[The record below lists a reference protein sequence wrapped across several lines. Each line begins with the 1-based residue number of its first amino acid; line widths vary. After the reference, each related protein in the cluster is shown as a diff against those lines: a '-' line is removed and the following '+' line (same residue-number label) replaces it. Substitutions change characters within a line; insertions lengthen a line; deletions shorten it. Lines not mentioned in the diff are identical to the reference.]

1 MSEEELPGQ
10 ESWRPA
16 RETKSQ
22 RNWTPGQFKKRRSLR
37 TMFSSVVLTFE
48 AIVLFF
54 VALTIFNL
62 NRDADWAWWVL
73 GGTLSL
79 AGLCIATCAWLRHP
93 VGYGIGWGI
102 QVLFLALGFIEP
114 MVFLAS
120 IGFVA
125 AWAYAVIKGRTLDRE
140 NAERDAAEEEY
151 RRTHPE

>member
-1 MSEEELPGQ
+1 MTDARTPGQ
-10 ESWRPA
+10 ESWRPQ
-16 RETKSQ
+16 RETKAQ
-22 RNWTPGQFKKRRSLR
+22 RAWTPGQTKKQRSVR
-37 TMFSSVVLTFE
+37 VMFASVVLTFE

-54 VALTIFNL
+54 VALTLFNL
-62 NRDADWAWWVL
+62 NRDAEWAWWVL

-79 AGLCIATCAWLRHP
+79 AALCIATCAWLRHP

-125 AWAYAVIKGRTLDRE
+125 TWAYAVIKGRSMDLE
-140 NAERDAAEEEY
+140 NTRRRAAEEEY
-151 RRTHPE
+151 RRAQGA